1 MFGVRR
7 GHRQTDGRL
16 IPGGL
21 FSSLRDLLFPP
32 RCHVC
37 GAVYEN
43 RGNVEAAAGFAAEF
57 ARLLSPFLCPACRG
71 RFVPAGP
78 GVPGSLMPEHRPFGV
93 AWAAGRYEGGTP
105 FARLIGRYKYG
116 GRAELAGSLSRL
128 LRSVFEAG
136 WPADAV
142 SDPVDVVAPVP
153 LYPAKIRKR
162 GFNQAWLLIR
172 PWEND
177 PPGGVRV
184 VQHLLKRVRA
194 TRPQAGLSA
203 REREK
208 NLRGA
213 FRLGDGVSV
222 LGQRVVL
229 VDDVLTTGATAGGC
243 TEVLRSA
250 GAANVDVLTLG
261 RTPHPMENQIDG

>member
-1 MFGVRR
+1 MFGIRR
-7 GHRQTDGRL
+7 SDRQADGRL

-21 FSSLRDLLFPP
+21 FASLRDLLFPL

-43 RGNVEAAAGFAAEF
+43 RGNAEPTTGIAAEF
-57 ARLLSPFLCPACRG
+57 GRLLSPFLCPACRG
-71 RFVPAGP
+71 GFVPAGP
-78 GVPGSLMPEHRPFGV
+78 GVPGSLMPEFRPFGV

-116 GRAELAGSLSRL
+116 GRTELAAPLSLL

-136 WPADAV
+136 WAAG
-142 SDPVDVVAPVP
+142 SVDVVAPVP
-153 LYPAKIRKR
+153 LYPAKVRRR
-162 GFNQAWLLIR
+162 GFNQAWLLVR
-172 PWEND
+172 PWEKE
-177 PPGGVRV
+177 PPNAVRV

-203 REREK
+203 REREQ
-208 NLRGA
+208 NLQGA

-222 LGQRVVL
+222 LGQRAVL
-229 VDDVLTTGATAGGC
+229 VDDVLTTGATAGAC
-243 TEVLRSA
+243 TEVLRAA
-250 GAANVDVLTLG
+250 GAAAVDVLTLG
-261 RTPHPMENQIDG
+261 RAPHPMENHIDG